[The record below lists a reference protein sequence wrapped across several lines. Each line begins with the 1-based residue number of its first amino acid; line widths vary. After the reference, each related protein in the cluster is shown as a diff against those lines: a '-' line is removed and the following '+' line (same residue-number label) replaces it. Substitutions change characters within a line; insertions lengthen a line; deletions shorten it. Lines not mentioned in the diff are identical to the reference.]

1 MKSFIVCMIIA
12 LILTVVLMRTNLK
25 EEEGFTSFGEV
36 FGYIFVGIIA
46 VVVTFAFIMMIIT
59 GR

>member
-1 MKSFIVCMIIA
+1 MIIA